1 MGERDLHKRW
11 FSDAVSTNAVILNF
25 HAEATAT
32 EHLHEGYEIIEEDK
46 STQNKLQSTK
56 GRQEFNL
63 ILMKVNYKTVV

>member
-46 STQNKLQSTK
+46 STLKK
-56 GRQEFNL
+56 
-63 ILMKVNYKTVV
+63 

>member
-32 EHLHEGYEIIEEDK
+32 EHLHEGHEIIEEDK
-46 STQNKLQSTK
+46 STLKKINFKVQKED
-56 GRQEFNL
+56 RNL
-63 ILMKVNYKTVV
+63 TLY